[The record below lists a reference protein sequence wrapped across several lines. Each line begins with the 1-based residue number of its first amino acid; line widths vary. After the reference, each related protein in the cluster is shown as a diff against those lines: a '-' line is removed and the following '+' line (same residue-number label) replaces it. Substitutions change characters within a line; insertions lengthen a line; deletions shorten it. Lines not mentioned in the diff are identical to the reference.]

1 MATSTVERR
10 VRPEFLS
17 PIWLADEFAEIE
29 KKDCRV
35 VEVRLRSVPTWF
47 KDVYGSSKHIW
58 NARVVVDRRMP
69 ADRVVFRHEE
79 PLAAVFPVKV
89 RKKTV
94 KRR

>member
-17 PIWLADEFAEIE
+17 PGWLADEFAEIE

-35 VEVRLRSVPTWF
+35 VEVRLRSAPSWF
-47 KDVYGSSKHIW
+47 REFGGSSRTVW

-69 ADRVVFRHEE
+69 ADRVVLLHEE
-79 PLAAVFPVKV
+79 LLDPVVPVKV
-89 RKKTV
+89 RKRTV
-94 KRR
+94 RRR

>member
-1 MATSTVERR
+1 MATSTVKRR

-17 PIWLADEFAEIE
+17 PVWLAEEFAEIE

-35 VEVRLRSVPTWF
+35 VEVRLRSAPSWF
-47 KDVYGSSKHIW
+47 KEFGGPSGTVW
-58 NARVVVDRRMP
+58 NAKVVVDRRMP

-79 PLAAVFPVKV
+79 PLAPVVPVKV

-94 KRR
+94 RRR